1 MISYLVSALSLGAI
15 TYILV
20 MGLNVRWGWAGEL
33 DLAYYAFV
41 ALGAYFGAVLQLPPS
56 QEGSGSGW
64 ILGLQLP
71 FVVGLLGGT
80 LISTAASAIVGAVAL
95 RKLRGEYL
103 AITTVAFTFI
113 AAAVLS
119 QDDKLFDGFNG
130 VYGLTQP
137 FRGTFNVSPQTY
149 AVLLLLLLAA
159 LALIVYL
166 VLEALYRSPFGRTLR
181 MIREDQVSA
190 SAFGRNVYAEKLKAY
205 VIGGA
210 CAGFGGVLLAQW
222 LSAFNP
228 YAWSTTETFLLYTA
242 IFIGGQGNLLG
253 TLVGTLVALVIIP
266 QASLFLPTIPGHSD
280 LWPAMRSGLSGILI
294 ILALRFRPQGLLPER
309 RYKDKYKEEND
320 PERAVVALSGSFNA
334 SRTAANGITA
344 SVMTGTAAT
353 GTAAAGAATIGA
365 STTGIP
371 VKAVSATSQP
381 LLAQPL
387 LDCRGLSKSYGGVQA
402 VRTLDL
408 TVAEGEPVGLIGANG
423 AGKSTAIELISGF
436 THPDTGVIKFGA
448 REIQGK
454 TPHAV
459 ARAGLIR
466 TFQTPRE
473 WPRLSVLDNL
483 LGAAPQDGRDRA
495 WKALA
500 MRPRLRAAEQ
510 ADLKRA
516 RETLRQFGLFAL
528 RDEYAG
534 NLSGGQ
540 KRLLEF
546 ARVAM
551 TRPRMVLLD
560 EPLAGVNPVLQKNI
574 LEAIHDLTEAG
585 IAILLIEHNLQ
596 FVEATCSRIVV
607 MALGENIASGPM
619 DELRRNP
626 AVVDAYLGEA
636 QASA

>member
-1 MISYLVSALSLGAI
+1 VISYLVSALSLGAI

-41 ALGAYFGAVLQLPPS
+41 ALGAYSGAVLQLPPS
-56 QEGSGSGW
+56 TEGSTSGW
-64 ILGLQLP
+64 ILGLQWP
-71 FVVGLLGGT
+71 FVAGLAGGT
-80 LISTAASAIVGAVAL
+80 VVAAAASALVGAVAL

-113 AAAVLS
+113 AAAIFS
-119 QDDKLFDGFNG
+119 QDARLFDGFNG
-130 VYGLTQP
+130 VYGLTEP
-137 FRGTFNVSPQTY
+137 FRSPQ
-149 AVLLLLLLAA
+149 LLLGFLCVLA
-159 LALIVYL
+159 LAVYL

-190 SAFGRNVYAEKLKAY
+190 AAFGRNVYVAKLKAY

-210 CAGFGGVLLAQW
+210 CAGFGGALLAQW

-242 IFIGGQGNLLG
+242 IFIGGQGNLRGILI
-253 TLVGTLVALVIIP
+253 GTLVALVVIP
-266 QASLFLPTIPGHSD
+266 QATLFLPVIAGHSD

-294 ILALRFRPQGLLPER
+294 ILALRFRPQGLLPEPR
-309 RYKDKYKEEND
+309 FKDKFD
-320 PERAVVALSGSFNA
+320 TERTVATPARRLIG
-334 SRTAANGITA
+334 TTA
-344 SVMTGTAAT
+344 SASSARPPRPAPV
-353 GTAAAGAATIGA
+353 AAA
-365 STTGIP
+365 SP
-371 VKAVSATSQP
+371 PRPP
-381 LLAQPL
+381 LLEV
-387 LDCRGLSKSYGGVQA
+387 RGLSKSYGGVQA
-402 VRTLDL
+402 VRNLDL
-408 TVAEGEPVGLIGANG
+408 IVAEGEPVGLIGANG

-436 THPDTGVIKFGA
+436 TRPDAGVIRFAG

-454 TPHAV
+454 APHAV

-473 WPRLSVLDNL
+473 WARLTVLDNL
-483 LGAAPQDGRDRA
+483 LGAAPQDGLDRA

-500 MRPRLRAAEQ
+500 MRPRLRAAER
-510 ADLKRA
+510 ADLATA
-516 RETLRQFGLFAL
+516 RDILRQFGLFAL

-560 EPLAGVNPVLQKNI
+560 EPLAGVNPILQKNI
-574 LEAIHDLTEAG
+574 LEAIVDLTGAG
-585 IAILLIEHNLQ
+585 IAVLLIEHNLQ
-596 FVEATCSRIVV
+596 FVEATCSRVVV
-607 MALGENIASGPM
+607 MALGEDIASGSM
-619 DELRRNP
+619 NELRRNP

>member
-1 MISYLVSALSLGAI
+1 VISYVVSALSLGAI

-56 QEGSGSGW
+56 TEGSGSGW

-80 LISTAASAIVGAVAL
+80 LISAAASAIVGAIAL

-119 QDDKLFDGFNG
+119 QDARLFDGFNG
-130 VYGLTQP
+130 VYGLTEP

-149 AVLLLLLLAA
+149 AALLLLLLAA

-166 VLEALYRSPFGRTLR
+166 ILEALYRSPFGRTLR

-253 TLVGTLVALVIIP
+253 TLIGTLVALVIIP

-309 RYKDKYKEEND
+309 RYTDKTKEKDD
-320 PERAVVALSGSFNA
+320 PERIVVPVPSPGFNA
-334 SRTAANGITA
+334 SRGAPIGSTAIAAKANA
-344 SVMTGTAAT
+344 
-353 GTAAAGAATIGA
+353 
-365 STTGIP
+365 
-371 VKAVSATSQP
+371 
-381 LLAQPL
+381 AQPL
-387 LDCRGLSKSYGGVQA
+387 LEVSGLSKSYGGVQA

-436 THPDTGVIKFGA
+436 THPDTGVIKFGG

-473 WPRLSVLDNL
+473 WRRLTVLDNL

-500 MRPRLRAAEQ
+500 MRPRLRTAEQ

-551 TRPRMVLLD
+551 TSPRMVLLD

-596 FVEATCSRIVV
+596 FVEATCARIVV